1 MLHHLIAHVTM
12 LLIVAFF
19 IFFVAQKADGFVSL
33 LGNILG
39 GWVVIVAVLHIV
51 ACFVPGLA
59 DKMGMKGPDGM
70 HGPMMMHEHWMHH
83 WEMQPAAP
91 QPAPAAA
98 APAKPAPAAPAPKK
112 P

>member
-1 MLHHLIAHVTM
+1 VLHHLVLHVTM

-19 IFFVAQKADGFVSL
+19 IFFLAQKADGFVSL

-39 GWVVIVAVLHIV
+39 AWVVIIVVLHIV
-51 ACFVPGLA
+51 AFFVPGM
-59 DKMGMKGPDGM
+59 MGMKSTG
-70 HGPMMMHEHWMHH
+70 MMHEHWSHG
-83 WEMQPAAP
+83 WGGKSDGATV

-98 APAKPAPAAPAPKK
+98 PATPAPMQAAPAPKK